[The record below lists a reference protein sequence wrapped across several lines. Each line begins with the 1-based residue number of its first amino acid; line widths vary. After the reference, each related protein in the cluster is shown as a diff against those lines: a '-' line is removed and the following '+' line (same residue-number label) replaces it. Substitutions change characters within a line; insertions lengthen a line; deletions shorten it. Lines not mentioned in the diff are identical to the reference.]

1 MCVWKNHFNTFEL
14 TTRSW
19 LAAAVS
25 CQLFCSR
32 FFSHI
37 MHIFNIESCD
47 ATSDTVFLYVHKAFT
62 RSRMSFNEIESRENV
77 FFHLLL
83 LFDSMH
89 RIHARHYNCMSLF
102 THLKWFFF
110 LKLKVLSLSKLLI
123 HIYLSIYHVSQHI
136 YVRLFTVK

>member
-110 LKLKVLSLSKLLI
+110 EIESSFSLEIVDS
-123 HIYLSIYHVSQHI
+123 HLSIYHVSQHI
-136 YVRLFTVK
+136 CAIIHS